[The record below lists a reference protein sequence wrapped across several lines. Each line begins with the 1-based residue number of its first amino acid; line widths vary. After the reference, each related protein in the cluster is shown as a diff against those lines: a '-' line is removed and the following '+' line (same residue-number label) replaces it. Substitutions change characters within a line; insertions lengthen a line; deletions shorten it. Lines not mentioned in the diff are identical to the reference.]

1 MIRIRLTP
9 SSACLFAAIFISCCF
24 AGAGPRASAQD
35 KTVQSNPNRIE
46 WHAGPYVA
54 KLGSVAEINIP
65 AGYQFADA
73 AGARRFLEL
82 THNPPSNREVGIVTP
97 IPPSRDDKN
106 KKTDDA
112 QSADSGFWFVLFDF
126 DSTGYVK
133 DDEKKSIDAD
143 KLFESMKKGTEA
155 ENEERKQR
163 GWAGFHLTSWQTKPF
178 YDETTH
184 NLTWA
189 TLGTSD
195 DPKEGQTVNYSTRAL
210 GRRGLMRVDLVLD
223 PNQIATVVPKFK
235 NLMTGFS
242 FETGSRYADFVKG
255 DKVAEYGLTAL
266 IAGGATAIALKTGF
280 FAKLLALGAG
290 LWKIIVVGF
299 AALMTRIK
307 NIFAAIKRKFS
318 NEEPGPTYPQQ

>member
-1 MIRIRLTP
+1 MPETLRVSSLFRPLSSIALLAVLT
-9 SSACLFAAIFISCCF
+9 AA
-24 AGAGPRASAQD
+24 AHAQAPAD
-35 KTVQSNPNRIE
+35 KPTPIE

-54 KLGSVAEINIP
+54 KLGTAAEIKIP

-73 AGARRFLEL
+73 AGARRFMEL
-82 THNPPSNREVGIVTP
+82 THNPPSNQEVGIVTP
-97 IPPSRDDKN
+97 IPPPEDDKA
-106 KKTDDA
+106 KKTDAAPAPND
-112 QSADSGFWFVLFDF
+112 FWFVLFDF
-126 DSTGYVK
+126 DDTGYVK

-143 KLFESMKKGTEA
+143 KLFESMQKGTEQ

-163 GWAGFHLTSWQTKPF
+163 GWAGFHLTSWQTRPF

-184 NLTWA
+184 NLTWS

-210 GRRGLMRVDLVLD
+210 GRRGLMRVDLVID
-223 PNQIATVVPKFK
+223 PSQVDTVLPRFK
-235 NLMTGFS
+235 SLMTGFS
-242 FETGSRYADFVKG
+242 FEAGSRYADFAKG

-266 IAGGATAIALKTGF
+266 IAGGAAAVALKTGL

-290 LWKIIVVGF
+290 LWKLIAVAF

-307 NIFAAIKRKFS
+307 NIFAAIKRKIS
-318 NEEPGPTYPQQ
+318 GEEKPPSIDDI

>member
-1 MIRIRLTP
+1 MTPPCLPLRRTRLYRNLF
-9 SSACLFAAIFISCCF
+9 ALCLFAVCSV
-24 AGAGPRASAQD
+24 ASFAQD
-35 KTVQSNPNRIE
+35 KTVQSKPIE
-46 WHAGPYVA
+46 WHTGPYVA
-54 KLGSVAEINIP
+54 KLGTVAEINIP

-73 AGARRFLEL
+73 AGARRFMEL
-82 THNPPSNREVGIVTP
+82 THNPPSDQEVGIVTP
-97 IPPSRDDKN
+97 IPPAKDDKDS
-106 KKTDDA
+106 KKSDDA
-112 QSADSGFWFVLFDF
+112 QGTDNEFWFVLFDF

-143 KLFESMKKGTEA
+143 KLFESMKKGTEE
-155 ENEERKQR
+155 ENEARKQR
-163 GWAGFHLTSWQTKPF
+163 GWTAFHLTSWQTKPF
-178 YDETTH
+178 YDETTN

-210 GRRGLMRVDLVLD
+210 GRRGLMSVDLVLD
-223 PNQIATVVPKFK
+223 PSQIATVVPKFK
-235 NLMTGFS
+235 GLMTGFS
-242 FETGSRYADFVKG
+242 FEAGSRYADFVKG

-266 IAGGATAIALKTGF
+266 IAGGAAAVALKTGF

-290 LWKIIVVGF
+290 LWKVIVVGF

-318 NEEPGPTYPQQ
+318 NEEKAPTIDDR

>member
-1 MIRIRLTP
+1 MTAPRL
-9 SSACLFAAIFISCCF
+9 SLRLARLHRNLFALCLFAVCSVSM
-24 AGAGPRASAQD
+24 SAQD
-35 KTVQSNPNRIE
+35 KDVQSNPSRIQ
-46 WHAGPYVA
+46 WHTGPYVA
-54 KLGSVAEINIP
+54 KLGTVAEINIP

-82 THNPPSNREVGIVTP
+82 THNPPSNQELGIVTP
-97 IPPSRDDKN
+97 IPPPHDDKN

-112 QSADSGFWFVLFDF
+112 QSVDSEFWFVLFDF

-143 KLFESMKKGTEA
+143 KLFESMKKGTEE

-163 GWAGFHLTSWQTKPF
+163 GWTAFHLTSWQTKPF

-223 PNQIATVVPKFK
+223 PSQIDTVVPKFK
-235 NLMTGFS
+235 TLMTGFS
-242 FETGSRYADFVKG
+242 FESGNRYADFVKG
-255 DKVAEYGLTAL
+255 DKVAAYGLTAL
-266 IAGGATAIALKTGF
+266 IAGGAAAVALKTGL

-318 NEEPGPTYPQQ
+318 NEEKAPTIDNP